1 MSQDYRNDFL
11 QSVKLMLMES
21 ADPEVIYSKIAVLL
35 DKYELTERVT
45 DLVPSDNENAELLK
59 MYFSAIIID
68 GKAQT
73 TIELYSHELKR
84 FLMHFGGKHI
94 KELTTFDVRSYLAKR
109 KLDGISNRTLDTIRT
124 IVSAFF
130 GWLSD
135 EEYIEKNPCKS
146 IKPIKYQREMELP
159 FSTVEMD
166 KLRSVC
172 KKYKERALLEFLLA
186 SGVRVTELCM
196 LDVSDIDFMKNR
208 VHIRHGKGDKERYT
222 YLTDLAKEH
231 LLKYL
236 NGRTDGALFI
246 PQRGDRYEK
255 GGIRYVLRTLGK
267 RCGVENVHPHR
278 FRRTFATQLASRGM
292 QVQEIQKLMGH
303 SNINTTMVYVA
314 LSDADIQ
321 YAYKKFA

>member
-1 MSQDYRNDFL
+1 M
-11 QSVKLMLMES
+11 
-21 ADPEVIYSKIAVLL
+21 
-35 DKYELTERVT
+35 
-45 DLVPSDNENAELLK
+45 
-59 MYFSAIIID
+59 
-68 GKAQT
+68 
-73 TIELYSHELKR
+73 
-84 FLMHFGGKHI
+84 
-94 KELTTFDVRSYLAKR
+94 
-109 KLDGISNRTLDTIRT
+109 DTVRT

-159 FSTVEMD
+159 FSTVELD

-172 KKYKERALLEFLLA
+172 KKDKERALIEFLLA

-196 LDVSDIDFMKNR
+196 LDVSDIDFMKNK
-208 VHIRHGKGDKERYT
+208 VHVRHGKGDKERYT

-236 NGRTDGALFI
+236 NGRTDVALFI